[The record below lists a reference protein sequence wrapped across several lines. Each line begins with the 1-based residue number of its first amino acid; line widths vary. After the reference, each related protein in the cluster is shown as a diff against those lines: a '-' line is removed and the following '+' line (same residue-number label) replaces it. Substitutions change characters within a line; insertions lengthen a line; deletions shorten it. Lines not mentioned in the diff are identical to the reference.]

1 MESRVIDLS
10 MRLRDVKRKIIATT
24 TKPEIKK

>member
-10 MRLRDVKRKIIATT
+10 MRLRDVKREIIATT